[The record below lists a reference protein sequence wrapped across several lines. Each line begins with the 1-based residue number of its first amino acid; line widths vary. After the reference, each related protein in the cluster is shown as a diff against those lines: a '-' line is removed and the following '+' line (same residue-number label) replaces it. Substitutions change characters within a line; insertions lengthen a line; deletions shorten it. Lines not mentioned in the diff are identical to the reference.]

1 MFTVIRKQTKP
12 KKDTLFY
19 TEKYPTTEEYNTYF
33 YEKYIKTGKFIKS
46 EKHISDDGLTMVG
59 ITVWQSH
66 PIFLEYVTD
75 EYCYTNLIEPS
86 NMYDKTNNI
95 ETEYSIIEE

>member
-1 MFTVIRKQTKP
+1 MFTVIRKQKRP
-12 KKDTLFY
+12 NKNILFY
-19 TEKYPTTEEYNTYF
+19 TEQYPPTVEYNTYF

-59 ITVWQSH
+59 ITVWRSH

-75 EYCYTNLIEPS
+75 EYCCNNLIEPS
-86 NMYDKTNNI
+86 NMYDKTNDI
-95 ETEYSIIEE
+95 QTEYSIIEE